1 MVEKLIILQGSLHHI
16 SLKNT
21 VKSKHVI
28 DSLSYLFSRIIIV
41 KSNHHVTVRELMVN
55 LITFKVKRKILLF

>member
-1 MVEKLIILQGSLHHI
+1 MDMVEKLIILQGSLHI
-16 SLKNT
+16 SLKNN

-55 LITFKVKRKILLF
+55 LSTFKVKRKI